1 MPSSPNHC
9 ERSDTAKA
17 QAEKP
22 ALFNYPEP
30 LPICKYRTEILA
42 LLKKNR
48 VIVVSGETGSGKTTQ
63 LPKMAMELGRGEN
76 GLKIACTQPRRVAA
90 TSVAER
96 VAKELGSSVGEI
108 VGYQHRFEKR
118 TSDSTRIKFMTDGI
132 LLAETLHDPLLKAYD
147 TIIIDEAHERSL
159 NIDFL
164 LGIVKRISE
173 KRSDLKIIIS
183 SATLDTQE
191 FANFFGGAPVISVP
205 GRLYPVETVYMPCEE
220 ENETDLPR
228 DVARA
233 ARTVNPNDDILI
245 FLPGERDI
253 RETADKLKRDTDL
266 RRSEIIP
273 LYSSLPPGELM
284 RAFKPSNARK
294 IVLATNV
301 AETSLTIPGIKAVI
315 DSGLARISR
324 YVHRTHVQRLQI
336 EPISKASARQR
347 LGRSGRI
354 APGKCIRLYSEADF
368 LQREDYTPPEILRSS
383 LAGVILTMLELRL
396 GSIENFPFIDPPKPT
411 MIREGLRELIEL
423 GAIRR
428 DARSEEIRLTDI
440 GRQLAKIPLEPRL
453 SRMILAASQLATL
466 PSALPVIAAMSC
478 DDPRKRPMDEKEK
491 ADAAHAKWKV
501 RSSDF
506 LGTLE
511 LWKWWEKESASQSA
525 TSLRKLATQSYLSYP
540 KMREWRE
547 LVYRL
552 ETLSKRL
559 RLDTANDN
567 GGPDALHRALLVS
580 LLGHIG
586 KIDEETREY
595 KGAHGIRFAIHP
607 SSALAKR
614 RNSNAGNGSGEWIMA
629 GELVD
634 TSRLFARNAAFID
647 PLWIEPAA
655 GNLCRRSYYAPEW
668 DEKSGFARTKERV
681 TLYGLVIA
689 DGRRRDLSRI
699 DPPLA
704 RSMMILHAL
713 VLGECPSPPQAVSKS
728 AAVIAELKRLS
739 ERLREREIYD
749 TDRLAA
755 FFEKAIPPHVITL
768 HDLKKWLHDANEEG
782 RKAFLLNRAEWIG
795 NIPASAGGFPEA
807 ITVAGAKLLLRYRHS
822 PDKPEEDGITCMVKR
837 SDARALLLWRH
848 DWLVPGAL
856 AEKVGTII
864 SSLPSATRRALPPV
878 SETLAILMPLLK
890 DASCS
895 LSGAIEKALEK
906 RFGVRVSADAI
917 DAIKL
922 PEHLK
927 IRFAIRDDESGR
939 ILSSSRDL
947 KTALSEAGIGE
958 AKAGFHG
965 SDENKKYTIWDFGKI
980 EEDSPATGSTPGKMN
995 IRLYKGLHDEGD
1007 GVSIRFFKTEE
1018 GAKTSHAGGV
1028 ARLIFLELTKHSQKA
1043 FRTKDLSFSAQICL
1057 KNLGYAPERIAGDLM
1072 LKAIRTAAV
1081 DNLPRISTLEEFS
1094 ERIRTK
1100 RAEITAKLYSITSL
1114 FREIMEGA
1122 SAASALADTAALPD
1136 DISDDIATQSAWLI
1150 FPGFV
1155 ARVPYEKLEQYPRYF
1170 NAMKKRIERARID
1183 KTKDR
1188 AKQARFEPYWQQY
1201 RQYATSRVK
1210 DIKDRTAFSRYRWLL
1225 EEYRISLFAQEI
1237 KTIER
1242 VSPDILSRLWL
1253 EAVAPNS

>member
-1 MPSSPNHC
+1 MPSSPNQS
-9 ERSDTAKA
+9 ERSDTEKA

-22 ALFNYPEP
+22 ALFNYPEN
-30 LPICKYRTEILA
+30 LPICEYRTEILE

-48 VIVVSGETGSGKTTQ
+48 VIIVSGETGSGKTTQ
-63 LPKMAMELGRGEN
+63 LPKMAMEFQRG
-76 GLKIACTQPRRVAA
+76 KKDIRIACTQPRRVAA

-96 VAKELGSSVGEI
+96 VAKELGCSVGET
-108 VGYQHRFEKR
+108 VGYQHRFEKKL
-118 TSDSTRIKFMTDGI
+118 SDSTRIKFMTDGI
-132 LLAETLHDPLLKAYD
+132 LLTETLHDPLLKAYD
-147 TIIIDEAHERSL
+147 TIIIDEAHERTL

-183 SATLDTQE
+183 SATLDTEE
-191 FANFFGGAPVISVP
+191 FARFFDAAPVISVP
-205 GRLYPVETVYMPCEE
+205 GRLYPVETVYMPCEG

-228 DVARA
+228 DVAKA
-233 ARTVNPNDDILI
+233 ARTVNPDDDILV

-253 RETADKLKRDTDL
+253 RETLDRLKRDTDL

-273 LYSSLPPGELM
+273 LFSSLPPGELM
-284 RAFKPSNARK
+284 RAFRPASSRK
-294 IVLATNV
+294 IILATNV

-347 LGRSGRI
+347 AGRSGRI

-368 LQREDYTPPEILRSS
+368 LQREDYTQPEILRSS

-396 GSIENFPFIDPPKPT
+396 GNIENFPFIDPPKPA
-411 MIREGLRELIEL
+411 MIREGLRELLEL
-423 GAIRR
+423 GAICR
-428 DARSEEIRLTDI
+428 DEKSQKIRLTGI
-440 GRQLAKIPLEPRL
+440 GRRLAKIPLEPRL
-453 SRMILAASQLATL
+453 SRMIIAASELATL

-511 LWKWWEKESASQSA
+511 LWKWWERESSSSSA
-525 TSLRKLATQSYLSYP
+525 TSLRKLATRSYLSYP

-552 ETLSKRL
+552 ETLAKRL
-559 RLDTANDN
+559 GLDTVNDN

-580 LLGHIG
+580 LLGRIG

-614 RNSNAGNGSGEWIMA
+614 RNGSGEWIMA

-655 GNLCRRSYYAPEW
+655 GNLCRRSYYQPEW

-681 TLYGLVIA
+681 SLYGLVIA

-713 VLGECPSPPQAVSKS
+713 VLGEFPSPPQAVRKN
-728 AAVIAELKRLS
+728 AAVIADLKRLS
-739 ERLREREIYD
+739 ERLRTREIYD

-755 FFEKAIPPHVITL
+755 FFEKAIPPEIITL
-768 HDLKKWLHDANEEG
+768 RELGKWLHGADEKEL
-782 RKAFLLNRAEWIG
+782 KAFLINRAEWIG
-795 NIPASAGGFPEA
+795 NVPTSANGFPET
-807 ITVAGAKLLLRYRHS
+807 ITVAGTRLHLKYRHS
-822 PDKPEEDGITCMVKR
+822 PEDPDNDGITCTVKK
-837 SDARALLLWRH
+837 SDAPALLLWRH

-856 AEKVGTII
+856 AEKVGAII
-864 SSLPSATRRALPPV
+864 NSLPSATRRALPPI
-878 SETLAILMPLLK
+878 SETLAIIMPLLK
-890 DASCS
+890 GSSCALSDA
-895 LSGAIEKALEK
+895 LSVTLEK

-917 DAIKL
+917 ESIKL

-927 IRFAIRDDESGR
+927 IRFTIRDNDSGKT
-939 ILSSSRDL
+939 LSSSRDL
-947 KTALSEAGIGE
+947 KTALADAGIGE
-958 AKAGFHG
+958 PKSGFAGAEKNEKH
-965 SDENKKYTIWDFGKI
+965 TIWDFGKI
-980 EEDSPATGSTPGKMN
+980 ESHTPFYGNTPGKMN
-995 IRLYKGLHDEGD
+995 IQLYKGLHDEGD
-1007 GVSIRFFKTEE
+1007 GVSVRFFKTEE
-1018 GAKTSHAGGV
+1018 GAATSHAGGV
-1028 ARLIFLELTKHSQKA
+1028 SRLIFLELTKHSQKT
-1043 FRTKDLSFSAQICL
+1043 FRTKDLSFTAQVYL
-1057 KNLGYAPERIAGDLM
+1057 KNLGYAPDRIADDLM

-1081 DNLPRISTLEEFS
+1081 ENLPRISTVEEFA
-1094 ERIRTK
+1094 ERIRAK
-1100 RAEITAKLYSITSL
+1100 RSEIATRLSTLTSI
-1114 FREIMEGA
+1114 FREIMEAASA
-1122 SAASALADTAALPD
+1122 SAALAEAASLPD
-1136 DISDDIATQSAWLI
+1136 DISEDISTQSAWLV

-1155 ARVPYEKLEQYPRYF
+1155 ASVPHAKLEQYPRYF
-1170 NAMKKRIERARID
+1170 NAIKKRIERARID

-1201 RQYATSRVK
+1201 KQYATSRMK
-1210 DIKDRTAFSRYRWLL
+1210 DIKDRAAFARYRWIL

-1237 KTIER
+1237 KTLER
-1242 VSPDILSRLWL
+1242 VSPEILSRLWL
-1253 EAVAPNS
+1253 EAVK

>member
-1 MPSSPNHC
+1 MPSSPNRND
-9 ERSDTAKA
+9 RSDTEKA

-22 ALFNYPEP
+22 ALFNYPES
-30 LPICKYRTEILA
+30 LPICRYRREILD
-42 LLKKNR
+42 LLSKNR

-63 LPKMAMELGRGEN
+63 LPKMAMELGCGEN
-76 GLKIACTQPRRVAA
+76 GLMIACTQPRRVAA

-96 VAKELGSSVGEI
+96 VSRELGCAVGETA
-108 VGYQHRFEKR
+108 GYQHRFDRRLSE
-118 TSDSTRIKFMTDGI
+118 STRIKFMTDGI
-132 LLAETLHDPLLKAYD
+132 LLAETLHDPLLKAYGA
-147 TIIIDEAHERSL
+147 IIIDEAHERSL

-164 LGIVKRISE
+164 LGIVKRISQR
-173 KRSDLKIIIS
+173 RSDLKVIIS
-183 SATLDTQE
+183 SATLDTEE
-191 FANFFGGAPVISVP
+191 FARFFGGAPVVSVP
-205 GRLYPVETVYMPCEE
+205 GRLYPVDTVYMPCDG
-220 ENETDLPR
+220 ENGADLPR

-233 ARTVNPNDDILI
+233 ARTVDPADDILV

-253 RETADKLKRDTDL
+253 RETADRLKRDTDL
-266 RRSEIIP
+266 RQSEIIP

-284 RAFKPSNARK
+284 RAFRPAAARK
-294 IVLATNV
+294 IILATNV

-347 LGRSGRI
+347 AGRSGRI
-354 APGKCIRLYSEADF
+354 APGKCIRLYSEEDY
-368 LQREDYTPPEILRSS
+368 LSREDFTPPEILRSS

-396 GSIENFPFIDPPKPT
+396 GNIEEVPFIDPPKSA
-411 MIREGLRELIEL
+411 MIREGLRELLEL

-428 DARSEEIRLTDI
+428 DAKGEEIRLTGI

-491 ADAAHAKWKV
+491 ADAAHARWKV

-511 LWKWWEKESASQSA
+511 LWKWWESKSASSSA
-525 TSLRKLATQSYLSYP
+525 TSMRRLATQSYLSYP

-547 LVYRL
+547 LVHRL
-552 ETLSKRL
+552 KELSKRL
-559 RLDTANDN
+559 GLDTENDN

-580 LLGHIG
+580 LLGRIG
-586 KIDEETREY
+586 KMDEETHEY

-614 RNSNAGNGSGEWIMA
+614 GGGTGEWIMA

-668 DEKSGFARTKERV
+668 DGKSGFARTKERV

-713 VLGECPSPPQAVSKS
+713 VLGECPAPPEIVRRN
-728 AAVIAELKRLS
+728 AAVIADLKRLS

-755 FFEKAIPPHVITL
+755 FFEKAIPPEVITL
-768 HDLKKWLHDANEEG
+768 HDLKKWLHGAGDGELG
-782 RKAFLLNRAEWIG
+782 AFRLDRAEWIG
-795 NIPASAGGFPEA
+795 KVPASSGAFPET
-807 ITVAGAKLLLRYRHS
+807 ITVAGARLQLRYRHS
-822 PDKPEEDGITCMVKR
+822 PERPEEDGITCCIRK

-856 AEKVGTII
+856 AEKVGAILN
-864 SSLPSATRRALPPV
+864 SLPSAIRRALPPV
-878 SETLAILMPLLK
+878 SETLAIVMPLLK
-890 DASCS
+890 DSSCR
-895 LSGAIEKALEK
+895 LSEAIERALES
-906 RFGVRVSADAI
+906 RFGIRVSSDAI
-917 DAIKL
+917 EAIKL

-927 IRFAIRDDESGR
+927 IRFSIKDDESGR
-939 ILSSSRDL
+939 ILASSRDL
-947 KTALSEAGIGE
+947 EKALKDAGAEESKSGSAGTDE
-958 AKAGFHG
+958 GAKH
-965 SDENKKYTIWDFGKI
+965 TVWDFGMI
-980 EEDSPATGSTPGKMN
+980 EERPPVPADAPGKMSV
-995 IRLYKGLHDEGD
+995 RLFKGLHDEGD
-1007 GVSIRFFKTEE
+1007 GVSVRFFKTRE
-1018 GAKTSHAGGV
+1018 GAGASHAAGV
-1028 ARLIFLELTKHSQKA
+1028 ARLMYLELSRHSPKA
-1043 FRTKDLSFSAQICL
+1043 FRTKNMSFAAQVHL
-1057 KNLGYAPERIAGDLM
+1057 KNLGYTPERIAGDLM

-1081 DNLPRISTLEEFS
+1081 DSLPRISTAEEFA
-1094 ERIRTK
+1094 ERIQTK
-1100 RAEITAKLYSITSL
+1100 RSEITARLFALTSL
-1114 FREIMEGA
+1114 FREIIE
-1122 SAASALADTAALPD
+1122 AASACAALHDASGLPG
-1136 DISDDIATQSAWLI
+1136 DISDDIATQSAWLV
-1150 FPGFV
+1150 FPGF
-1155 ARVPYEKLEQYPRYF
+1155 AASVPYEKLEQYPRYF

-1183 KTKDR
+1183 RTKDR
-1188 AKQARFEPYWQQY
+1188 AKQARFEPYWLQY
-1201 RQYATSRVK
+1201 REYATSRSK
-1210 DIKDRTAFSRYRWLL
+1210 DIKNRAAFAHYRWLL
-1225 EEYRISLFAQEI
+1225 EEYRISLFAQEM
-1237 KTIER
+1237 KTLER
-1242 VSPDILSRLWL
+1242 VSPDVLSRLWL
-1253 EAVAPNS
+1253 EAVK